1 MAGGLAARL
10 GGCNRV
16 KLLCL
21 RSAIVSF
28 ALSKPS
34 LTIDIEARK
43 VGAVVTYT
51 YKVDRLTRSLANF
64 AKIVEVYDAMG
75 AGCQRIR

>member
-1 MAGGLAARL
+1 MDE
-10 GGCNRV
+10 CSRV
-16 KLLCL
+16 ELLCL
-21 RSAIVSF
+21 RSSVVSF
-28 ALSKPS
+28 ALSEPS
-34 LTIDIEARK
+34 LTIGIEARK

-64 AKIVEVYDAMG
+64 AEIVGVYDAMG